1 MKIDQMVQDL
11 PRIAAAGALKVLTL
25 SYSGPYAYHTV
36 DPIEKIA
43 ELNNAKPRDDNQLIK
58 ALAHFRHLKNQE
70 LDFVGKA
77 AALSAAAVV
86 GVFSWP
92 TAEKT
97 IWVAKMLW
105 NWSFF
110 TSCFALISSAQQ
122 RLLRRLPGPEDDD
135 LVFPDEQVQIALNLL
150 LQPVLK
156 VPDGGKERGRRVSRR
171 MLYVWQNPTML
182 MSYSWVMFIA
192 GYALHIL
199 TPVFDPSLGEVSA
212 KVAIVTLCGCALVV
226 LNFFFCAGVCQLR
239 LQPGKGHGASADSWL
254 PGGHSGHP
262 AA

>member
-1 MKIDQMVQDL
+1 MKVVEVIQDL
-11 PRIAAAGALKVLTL
+11 PRFVASGALKVLTI

-36 DPIEKIA
+36 DPIERVA
-43 ELNNAKPRDDNQLIK
+43 ELNNATPRDDNQLIK
-58 ALAHFRHLKNQE
+58 ALAHFRYLKNQE
-70 LDFVGKA
+70 LEFVGKA
-77 AALSAAAVV
+77 VSFFWGFYIFARIPKGKAESSQGFLFLKAALSAAAVV

-150 LQPVLK
+150 LQPV
-156 VPDGGKERGRRVSRR
+156 VRPPGGGKEKGRRVSRR
-171 MLYVWQNPTML
+171 MLYIWQNPTML

-199 TPVFDPSLGEVSA
+199 TPVFDPSQGEVSS
-212 KVAIVTLCGCALVV
+212 T
-226 LNFFFCAGVCQLR
+226 VCLS
-239 LQPGKGHGASADSWL
+239 PE
-254 PGGHSGHP
+254 
-262 AA
+262 

>member
-1 MKIDQMVQDL
+1 MKVVEVIQDL
-11 PRIAAAGALKVLTL
+11 PRFVASGALKVLTI

-36 DPIEKIA
+36 DPIERVA
-43 ELNNAKPRDDNQLIK
+43 ELNNATPRDDNQLIK
-58 ALAHFRHLKNQE
+58 ALAHFRYLKNQE
-70 LDFVGKA
+70 LEFVGKA

-150 LQPVLK
+150 LQPV
-156 VPDGGKERGRRVSRR
+156 VRPPGGGKEKGRRVSRR
-171 MLYVWQNPTML
+171 MLYIWQNPTML

-199 TPVFDPSLGEVSA
+199 TPVFDPSQGEVSST
-212 KVAIVTLCGCALVV
+212 VAIATLCGCALVV
-226 LNFFFCAGVCQLR
+226 LNFAFCAGVCQFRLR
-239 LQPGKGHGASADSWL
+239 PGKTHGDSVDSWL
-254 PGGHSGHP
+254 PGGHARHP